1 MSTKKAPATRRAA
14 KPKAVSPAPSQS
26 AAERRAADATAR
38 TLIQSV
44 APESERLVGAV
55 RRSLRKRL
63 PTAHEIVYEYR
74 SWVVISFSPTAN
86 GYDGVLAVRAD
97 ADGVKLYFNRGK
109 MLPDPDK
116 LLRGSATQVRFIPV
130 GSATTLTRPA
140 VARLIEQ
147 AITDNNVP
155 FADTGKGSIVIRS
168 ASATKP
174 KPKGRA

>member
-1 MSTKKAPATRRAA
+1 MSTKNPRSTRRAPEPNSA
-14 KPKAVSPAPSQS
+14 PPAPTQS
-26 AAERRAADATAR
+26 LPEQRAADAAAR
-38 TLIQSV
+38 AIIQSV
-44 APESERLVGAV
+44 APESERLIATI

-140 VARLIEQ
+140 VTRLIEQ